1 VNLNSV
7 IIGGSSGIGLAI
19 ALKLEKSGYD
29 VIVGSRKKTE
39 KLKNISHKFL
49 DVTNEDSIKFFF
61 ENLQLEY
68 LNSIIYSA
76 GITTAKK
83 SIEHFDEGEYR
94 KVHDVNILGAIL
106 TLKYAFPYL
115 KKSKGKVVIINSI
128 AGRTYSKFSGFEYT
142 VTKTAL
148 SGLVKQLAVE
158 WAGDEIL
165 INSVYPS
172 MVWTSMLENNV
183 ERNTLDLIENE
194 IPLKRIP
201 KPDEITSIVE
211 FLVSNKNTYI
221 TGVGIDFNG
230 GQYLTG

>member
-1 VNLNSV
+1 MNLNSV